1 MDLTE
6 HKPGSVLSLPTPLA
20 RLYGTAMKLGIEVRD
35 FPCEGVTGDDDITAV
50 VVCGATIALN
60 PAIEDDDL
68 RADVLAMALEIT
80 AVMTNRETSDPGEVY
95 APGGFVL
102 ITINRIPAPETGPGA
117 LATAVAR
124 RCGRDTA
131 SAAFEFSVP
140 HFEFYAPEFEFGAS
154 GREFCPPWLQ
164 CDDPEFTDATRARV
178 LTARVRGRR
187 PGLRPRPGS
196 ARRGEG
202 LTMRP
207 VGMADAGVS
216 S

>member
-1 MDLTE
+1 VDLTE

-35 FPCEGVTGDDDITAV
+35 FPCEGLAGDDGTAAV

-60 PAIEDDDL
+60 PALEGDDL
-68 RADVLAMALEIT
+68 RADVLAMALEIA
-80 AVMTNRETSDPGEVY
+80 AVMTNRQTSDPGEVH

-102 ITINRIPAPETGPGA
+102 ITRNRVPAPETGPGA

-154 GREFCPPWLQ
+154 GHELRPPGLE
-164 CDDPEFTDATRARV
+164 CDDPEFT
-178 LTARVRGRR
+178 GGG
-187 PGLRPRPGS
+187 PGLEFCPPGFTGGG
-196 ARRGEG
+196 R
-202 LTMRP
+202 
-207 VGMADAGVS
+207 D
-216 S
+216 

>member
-1 MDLTE
+1 VDLTE

-35 FPCEGVTGDDDITAV
+35 FPCEDLAGDGDTAAV

-68 RADVLAMALEIT
+68 RADVLAMSLEIA
-80 AVMTNRETSDPGEVY
+80 AVMTNRKTSDPGEVY
-95 APGGFVL
+95 APGGFVV
-102 ITINRIPAPETGPGA
+102 ITRDRVPAPETGPGA

-140 HFEFYAPEFEFGAS
+140 HFEFYAPEYGYGAS
-154 GREFCPPWLQ
+154 GPEFCPPGLE
-164 CDDPEFTDATRARV
+164 CDDPELA
-178 LTARVRGRR
+178 GGG
-187 PGLRPRPGS
+187 PGFEFCPPEL
-196 ARRGEG
+196 
-202 LTMRP
+202 
-207 VGMADAGVS
+207 ADGGQD
-216 S
+216 

>member
-1 MDLTE
+1 VDLTE

-35 FPCEGVTGDDDITAV
+35 FPCEGITGDDDIAAV

-60 PAIEDDDL
+60 PAIESDDL
-68 RADVLAMALEIT
+68 RADVLAMALEIA

-102 ITINRIPAPETGPGA
+102 ITRNRVPAPETGPGA

-140 HFEFYAPEFEFGAS
+140 HFEFYAPGSEVCAS
-154 GREFCPPWLQ
+154 GYEFCAPGHECCGPGLTGGPGFEFCPP
-164 CDDPEFTDATRARV
+164 EF
-178 LTARVRGRR
+178 
-187 PGLRPRPGS
+187 
-196 ARRGEG
+196 
-202 LTMRP
+202 
-207 VGMADAGVS
+207 ADGGQD
-216 S
+216 

>member
-1 MDLTE
+1 VDLTE

-35 FPCEGVTGDDDITAV
+35 FPCEGITGDDDIAAL

-68 RADVLAMALEIT
+68 RADMLAMALEIA

-102 ITINRIPAPETGPGA
+102 ITTNRIPAPETGPGA

-140 HFEFYAPEFEFGAS
+140 HFEFYAPESEFGDC
-154 GREFCPPWLQ
+154 GHEFCPPGLE
-164 CDDPEFTDATRARV
+164 CYESGLCGGPGLEFC
-178 LTARVRGRR
+178 R
-187 PGLRPRPGS
+187 PGFVDG
-196 ARRGEG
+196 GQ
-202 LTMRP
+202 
-207 VGMADAGVS
+207 D
-216 S
+216 

>member
-35 FPCEGVTGDDDITAV
+35 FPCEGLAGDDDTAAV

-68 RADVLAMALEIT
+68 RADVLAMALEIA
-80 AVMTNRETSDPGEVY
+80 AVMTNRQTSDPGEVY

-102 ITINRIPAPETGPGA
+102 IATSRIPVPETGPGS

-154 GREFCPPWLQ
+154 GHDFCPPGLECYEPELTGGGPGLEFCPPG
-164 CDDPEFTDATRARV
+164 FT
-178 LTARVRGRR
+178 G
-187 PGLRPRPGS
+187 GS
-196 ARRGEG
+196 R
-202 LTMRP
+202 
-207 VGMADAGVS
+207 D
-216 S
+216 

>member
-35 FPCEGVTGDDDITAV
+35 FPCEGLTGDDDIAAV

-60 PAIEDDDL
+60 PAIECDDL
-68 RADVLAMALEIT
+68 RADVLAMGLEIA
-80 AVMTNRETSDPGEVY
+80 AVMTNRETGDPGEVY

-102 ITINRIPAPETGPGA
+102 IASNRVPAPETGPGA

-140 HFEFYAPEFEFGAS
+140 QFEFYAPGLEFGAS
-154 GREFCPPWLQ
+154 DYEFG
-164 CDDPEFTDATRARV
+164 A
-178 LTARVRGRR
+178 
-187 PGLRPRPGS
+187 PGLESAAPSSAAAAPGS
-196 ARRGEG
+196 SSALPSSRTAARTETPPGE
-202 LTMRP
+202 RP
-207 VGMADAGVS
+207 PAARLDR
-216 S
+216 

>member
-1 MDLTE
+1 VDLSE

-35 FPCEGVTGDDDITAV
+35 FPCEGLAGDDDTTAV

-68 RADVLAMALEIT
+68 RADVLAMSLEI
-80 AVMTNRETSDPGEVY
+80 AAIMTNRKTSDPGEVY
-95 APGGFVL
+95 APSGFVV
-102 ITINRIPAPETGPGA
+102 ITGNRVPAPETGPGA

-140 HFEFYAPEFEFGAS
+140 HFEFYAPEYEYGAFGH
-154 GREFCPPWLQ
+154 EFCPPGLE
-164 CDDPEFTDATRARV
+164 CDDPGFTGGPGFEFCP
-178 LTARVRGRR
+178 
-187 PGLRPRPGS
+187 PGFVDGS
-196 ARRGEG
+196 QG
-202 LTMRP
+202 
-207 VGMADAGVS
+207 
-216 S
+216 

>member
-35 FPCEGVTGDDDITAV
+35 FPCEGLAGDDHTAAV
-50 VVCGATIALN
+50 VVCGATIALT
-60 PAIEDDDL
+60 PAIEGDDL
-68 RADVLAMALEIT
+68 RADVLAMALEI
-80 AVMTNRETSDPGEVY
+80 AAIMTNRETSDPGEIY

-102 ITINRIPAPETGPGA
+102 ITTNRIPAPETGPGA

-140 HFEFYAPEFEFGAS
+140 RFEFYAPEVEFGAS
-154 GREFCPPWLQ
+154 SDDFCPPGLECYDPELCGGSFGLEFCPPGFV
-164 CDDPEFTDATRARV
+164 D
-178 LTARVRGRR
+178 
-187 PGLRPRPGS
+187 GS
-196 ARRGEG
+196 Q
-202 LTMRP
+202 
-207 VGMADAGVS
+207 D
-216 S
+216 

>member
-35 FPCEGVTGDDDITAV
+35 FPCEGLPGDDDTAAV

-60 PAIEDDDL
+60 PAIEGDDL
-68 RADVLAMALEIT
+68 RADVLSMALEI
-80 AVMTNRETSDPGEVY
+80 AAIMTNRETSDPGEIY

-102 ITINRIPAPETGPGA
+102 ITTNRIPAPETGPGA

-140 HFEFYAPEFEFGAS
+140 HFEFYAPEVEFGAS
-154 GREFCPPWLQ
+154 GDDFCPPGLE
-164 CDDPEFTDATRARV
+164 CCGPGFSGGD
-178 LTARVRGRR
+178 
-187 PGLRPRPGS
+187 PGLEFCQPGLVDG
-196 ARRGEG
+196 GE
-202 LTMRP
+202 
-207 VGMADAGVS
+207 D
-216 S
+216 

>member
-35 FPCEGVTGDDDITAV
+35 FPCEGTPGDDDTAAV

-60 PAIEDDDL
+60 PAIESDDL

-80 AVMTNRETSDPGEVY
+80 AVMTNRETGDPGEVY
-95 APGGFVL
+95 APGGFVV
-102 ITINRIPAPETGPGA
+102 ITRHRVPAPETGPGA

-140 HFEFYAPEFEFGAS
+140 RFEFYASGFEFGAP
-154 GREFCPPWLQ
+154 GCEFCPPG
-164 CDDPEFTDATRARV
+164 PEFCGPE
-178 LTARVRGRR
+178 LTGPEFCPPGFADGR
-187 PGLRPRPGS
+187 P
-196 ARRGEG
+196 
-202 LTMRP
+202 
-207 VGMADAGVS
+207 D
-216 S
+216 

>member
-1 MDLTE
+1 VDLTE

-35 FPCEGVTGDDDITAV
+35 FPCEGLAGDDHTAAV

-60 PAIEDDDL
+60 PAIESDDL

-102 ITINRIPAPETGPGA
+102 ITCNRVPAPETGPGA

-124 RCGRDTA
+124 KCGRDTA

-140 HFEFYAPEFEFGAS
+140 RFEFCAPESQPGVS
-154 GREFCPPWLQ
+154 HHEFCPPGLE
-164 CDDPEFTDATRARV
+164 CHDPEFAGDPAFEFCP
-178 LTARVRGRR
+178 
-187 PGLRPRPGS
+187 PGF
-196 ARRGEG
+196 
-202 LTMRP
+202 
-207 VGMADAGVS
+207 ADGGQD
-216 S
+216 